1 MIRLNFKLLFIICL
15 LLLNTPVVFAQPSVL
30 VNQTKQQVFVDGMLN
45 LEVQEKINQRLASFN
60 LAPQEKVQILTNNT
74 SVISLFIPSK
84 KGEIIE
90 KQALTF
96 DVNTGKE
103 LVLNDFIY
111 LNEAFYNKLGLTS
124 KDIHAFAITKDAI
137 LLKTAPQ
144 QEQWRQVPFEEI
156 ISWIDVQK
164 IIGCFNIYNLTIK
177 ANGQNLQAAPKD
189 LLVVLL
195 PSDKLAGYSWEIVTP
210 QVFNLPVVEL
220 SRSYILNS
228 PLAEDTGY
236 ELFIFAVKTAEPT
249 EIQLKYSN
257 SWNKDKQANFQLKIN
272 Q

>member
-1 MIRLNFKLLFIICL
+1 MRKIIGLGVMVLCL
-15 LLLNTPVVFAQPSVL
+15 LLIKLPIAAAQPSVL
-30 VNQTKQQVFVDGMLN
+30 LNTAKQQVFVDGMLN
-45 LEVQEKINQRLASFN
+45 LEVQEKINQRLANFN
-60 LAPQEKVQILTNNT
+60 IAPQEKLEVLANNT
-74 SVISLFIPSK
+74 SIISMFLPIK
-84 KGEIIE
+84 KDGSIE

-111 LNEAFYNKLGLTS
+111 LNDAFYSKLGLTS

-137 LLKTAPQ
+137 LLKTNMP
-144 QEQWRQVPFEEI
+144 QEQWRKVAFEEI

-177 ANGQNLQAAPKD
+177 ANGQSIQAAPKD

-195 PSDKLAGYSWEIVTP
+195 PSDKLAGYSWEIETP
-210 QVFNLPVVEL
+210 QGFNLPVVEL

-228 PLAEDTGY
+228 PSAEDVGY
-236 ELFIFAVKTAEPT
+236 ELFIFAVKTAEAS
-249 EIQLKYSN
+249 EIKLKYGN
-257 SWNKDKQANFQLKIN
+257 TWNKDKQASFQLKIN
-272 Q
+272 